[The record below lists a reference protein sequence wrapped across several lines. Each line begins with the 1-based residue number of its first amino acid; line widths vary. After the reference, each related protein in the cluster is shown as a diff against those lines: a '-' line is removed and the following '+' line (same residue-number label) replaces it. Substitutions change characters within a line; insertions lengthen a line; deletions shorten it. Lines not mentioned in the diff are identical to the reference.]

1 MGRTVPV
8 QGSRVEDG
16 TTPTAPTVFPVM
28 PCNSGTGTDVTLA
41 CLATGFSPSA
51 VSFTWTKGDVALTD
65 SIQYP
70 PVLKDNLY
78 SGVSQIRIPRNDW
91 ENRASYK
98 CKVDHAAGN
107 KEVNFIK
114 PNVIYQLPNLT
125 MMTSEENEQVTFSCL
140 ANNFAPN
147 VFDFNWLKD
156 SANINTDLAF
166 TMPPKAVKT
175 TKGTVYSAASFL
187 TLPVSNVHSYD
198 KFTCNFKLGKGQKQL
213 TTNIT
218 QEYSPSDKCAGDMTI
233 IPPSVQDML
242 YYRTG
247 KIRCE
252 VNVAEPNKVISVSW
266 TDEKL
271 NVLMNNTDEG
281 AEVRG
286 QRFVLDLE
294 ITYNEWNSGIRR
306 VCQLDH
312 QDLLTD
318 PLKKQTPPSVFMLA
332 PVKQT
337 KDNKVTLTCYVKNF
351 NPKEIYVTWLIDD
364 KESKH
369 DFNTTN
375 SMKINGDYYA
385 YSHLTVP
392 LNEWEESEHVYSCL
406 VYHEAIDENTNI
418 VRSITQ
424 HTSQQTTMVNL
435 NMKFPDM
442 CKA

>member
-1 MGRTVPV
+1 
-8 QGSRVEDG
+8 SRSAPS
-16 TTPTAPTVFPVM
+16 TPTAPTVFPVM

-218 QEYSPSDKCAGDMTI
+218 QEYNFS
-233 IPPSVQDML
+233 
-242 YYRTG
+242 
-247 KIRCE
+247 E
-252 VNVAEPNKVISVSW
+252 
-266 TDEKL
+266 
-271 NVLMNNTDEG
+271 
-281 AEVRG
+281 
-286 QRFVLDLE
+286 
-294 ITYNEWNSGIRR
+294 
-306 VCQLDH
+306 
-312 QDLLTD
+312 
-318 PLKKQTPPSVFMLA
+318 QTPPSVFMLA

-442 CKA
+442 YPDYIVDMIDMYHKGNPEEVQDDDTMQNTAMAFILLFLITLLFSIATTAFKVKPISAPRIILKLFCFIHLPLACIH